1 MSADELVDVVDEDDR
16 VVARVTRREMRE
28 QNLLHR
34 NASVICL
41 SSKGEVF
48 VHRRVHTK
56 DVFPSLYDLFASGVV
71 GSGESYD
78 AAAKRELGE
87 ELGVVG
93 PEPEPLFKHRYEGQS
108 SRSFTMVYR
117 VVWDGP
123 IVCQAEEIAWGAFL
137 PLADVAR
144 NSQEFQYV
152 PDGWQIFS
160 RYLERFP
167 LRAP

>member
-16 VVARVTRREMRE
+16 VIGRVTRRAMRE
-28 QNLLHR
+28 QNTLHR

-41 SSKGEVF
+41 TSKGEVF

-71 GSGESYD
+71 AAGESYD

-93 PEPEPLFKHRYEGQS
+93 PVPEPLFKHRYEGPS

-123 IVCQAEEIAWGAFL
+123 IACQAEEIAWGGFL
-137 PLADVAR
+137 PLTAVAR
-144 NSQEFQYV
+144 NDQQFPYV
-152 PDGWQIFS
+152 PDGWEVFQ

-167 LRAP
+167 LRPL

>member
-1 MSADELVDVVDEDDR
+1 MSADELVDVVDENDR
-16 VVARVTRREMRE
+16 VIGRATRREMRE

-41 SSKGEVF
+41 TSNGEVF

-71 GSGESYD
+71 ASGESYD
-78 AAAKRELGE
+78 TAAKRELGE
-87 ELGVVG
+87 ELGVIG
-93 PEPEPLFKHRYEGQS
+93 PIPEALFMHRYEGPS

-123 IVCQAEEIAWGAFL
+123 IVCQAEEIAWGRFL
-137 PLADVAR
+137 PLRDVADNTQR
-144 NSQEFQYV
+144 FQYV
-152 PDGWQIFS
+152 PDGWQVFQ

-167 LRAP
+167 LAAP